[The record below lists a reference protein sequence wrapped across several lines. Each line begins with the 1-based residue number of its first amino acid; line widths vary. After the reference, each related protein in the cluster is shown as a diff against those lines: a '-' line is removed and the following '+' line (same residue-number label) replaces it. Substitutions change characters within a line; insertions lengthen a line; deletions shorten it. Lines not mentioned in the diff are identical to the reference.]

1 MPIRNS
7 EPKLLLVEHVDIIIL
22 VTTSFDINMHQISW
36 IKVCSQSILY
46 FQKRS
51 FKNLKYYI
59 LSAMNSLK
67 YSKCQ
72 PE

>member
-7 EPKLLLVEHVDIIIL
+7 EPKLLIEQVDIIL

-36 IKVCSQSILY
+36 IKICSQSILH

-59 LSAMNSLK
+59 LSSMTSLK

-72 PE
+72 QE